1 MSGPV
6 FSLFDDGFNVTQ
18 LNVATFNGFG
28 GMGVL
33 TITPV
38 ADSEVFDLYIGSRLR
53 IKEQFSGVKEA
64 PKLRGAK
71 SERLVPVSSK
81 VRP

>member
-6 FSLFDDGFNVTQ
+6 FNLFDDGFNVTQ
-18 LNVATFNGFG
+18 LNVATYNGFG

-33 TITPV
+33 TMLQFS
-38 ADSEVFDLYIGSRLR
+38 DSDVFDLYIGSKLR
-53 IKEQFSGVKEA
+53 IKEQFSGVKDA
-64 PKLRGAK
+64 PKPRGAK
-71 SERLVPVSSK
+71 SERLVPVNSK